1 MRATTKRRPVI
12 SKAQLD
18 AGSIHVDR
26 GQRRPKGWVLAHN
39 HILHAS
45 MDEVDQIFARMKRR
59 SLRMSA
65 ALGLAIGFAS
75 AAIAILLATTIGLL
89 MGYVKP

>member
-1 MRATTKRRPVI
+1 MKTTSAKFRSVI

-18 AGSIHVDR
+18 TGLIYVDR
-26 GQRRPKGWVLAHN
+26 GRRPPKGWVLTHN
-39 HILHAS
+39 HIAHPS

-75 AAIAILLATTIGLL
+75 AAIAIHLAITIGLL
-89 MGYVKP
+89 MGYD

>member
-1 MRATTKRRPVI
+1 METTTTRRPTI
-12 SKAQLD
+12 SKAKLD
-18 AGSIHVDR
+18 AGLIYVDR
-26 GQRRPKGWVLAHN
+26 ERRRPKRWVLAHN

-45 MDEVDQIFARMKRR
+45 MDEVEQIFARMKRR

-75 AAIAILLATTIGLL
+75 AATAIYLATTVGLL
-89 MGYVKP
+89 MGYLRP